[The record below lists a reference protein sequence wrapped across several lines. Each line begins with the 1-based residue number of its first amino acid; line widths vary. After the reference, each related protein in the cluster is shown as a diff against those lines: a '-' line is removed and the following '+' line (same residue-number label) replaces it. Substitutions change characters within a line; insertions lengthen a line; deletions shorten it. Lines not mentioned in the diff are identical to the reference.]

1 MPPIACWLIAVVLLP
16 LRVHQDAHALAAWL
30 APLFLLRFVR
40 CQDSAWRAAGGVVL
54 AYVIGEMIAYR
65 GGYLF
70 FPIALQFGVAL
81 LTGLLMLP
89 AYLLDRRWS
98 GSDRRRA
105 TLVFP
110 ATMVAVEWLATSF
123 GPFGSFGVLSYSQT
137 TVLPLVQ
144 GASLFGLFGISF
156 LIYWLA
162 PAGQGLI
169 QLSRPSPSQSRQL
182 LTFASV
188 FLFAVVVGS
197 LRLSAVDDGDKVRVG
212 VVAQLPGEYEAA
224 LAGRSSIAIAK
235 GDAAEREN
243 VRPALNAI
251 VEHLFERSERAVDA
265 GAQLVV
271 WGEDTVILAED
282 ERALIDRAQSLAL
295 RNQVHVLITP
305 RTIAAAQKFPYGRNR
320 ALLIDPK
327 GDVLFDYD
335 KAHPVIGLED
345 DRIAPGD
352 GRMPVVDTTL
362 GRIGVAICYDAD
374 YPAAIR
380 QAGQRHV
387 DLLLVPAD
395 DWKAI
400 RWRHSEMARMRAVEN
415 GVNLVRTGNNG
426 VLSAFDAFGRRLLL
440 VDTFDNADPVAVV
453 EVPRTPRS
461 TVYPLIGDVFAWLC
475 AAGALIAAVWPQ
487 RKGSAGTA

>member
-30 APLFLLRFVR
+30 APLFLMRFVR
-40 CQDSAWRAAGGVVL
+40 CQDSGWRATGGVVL
-54 AYVIGEMIAYR
+54 AYLVGEMVAYR

-70 FPIALQFGVAL
+70 FPIALQLGIAL
-81 LTGLLMLP
+81 LTGVAMLP

-110 ATMVAVEWLATSF
+110 ATMVAVEWLATSV
-123 GPFGSFGVLSYSQT
+123 GPFGSFGVLAYSQSQL
-137 TVLPLVQ
+137 LPLVQ
-144 GASLFGLFGISF
+144 TASLFGLWGISF

-162 PAGQGLI
+162 PAGQCLI
-169 QLSRPSPSQSRQL
+169 QLSRPSASQSRHL

-188 FLFAVVVGS
+188 FLLTVVVGS
-197 LRLSAVDDGDKVRVG
+197 LRLSAVDDGDRVRVG

-224 LAGRSSIAIAK
+224 LAGKSSIAIAK
-235 GDAAEREN
+235 GDAALREE

-265 GAQLVV
+265 GAQLLV

-282 ERALIDRAQSLAL
+282 ERALLDRAQSLAL

-305 RTIAAAQKFPYGRNR
+305 RTIASTRKFPYGRNR

-327 GDVLFDYD
+327 GDVLFDYE

-345 DRIAPGD
+345 DRIAAGD
-352 GRMPVVDTTL
+352 GRMPVVDTAL
-362 GRIGVAICYDAD
+362 GRIGIAICFDAD
-374 YPAAIR
+374 YPATIR
-380 QAGQRHV
+380 QAGQKHV

-415 GVNLVRTGNNG
+415 GVNLVRSGNNG
-426 VLSAFDAFGRRLLL
+426 VLSAFDTLGRRLLL
-440 VDTFDNADPVAVV
+440 ADTFDNADPVAVV
-453 EVPRTPRS
+453 EVPRVPRS
-461 TVYPLIGDVFAWLC
+461 TVYTVIGDVFAWLC
-475 AAGALIAAVWPQ
+475 AAAALLAAAWP
-487 RKGSAGTA
+487 RRT